1 MAKAVKKLPATEI
14 GAAVRCRTKSGQEY
28 LISQNP
34 HPTRSQDQFTLWRV
48 SPSNLEWVSGTS
60 VSKTLNNGKY
70 SGTKF

>member
-48 SPSNLEWVSGTS
+48 SPSNLEWVSSSDAPTALYEQI
-60 VSKTLNNGKY
+60 VWND
-70 SGTKF
+70 